1 MSENWR
7 MAGYVFIGG
16 ALGTMLRYFLSE
28 AISVTAE
35 FPTGELIAL
44 TTINLLGAHFLG
56 LTARLPYFQTLWC
69 KWLWAYGF
77 AGGFTTM
84 SAVTLFTD
92 INGLT
97 WEIFAMMFGGIAS
110 YGAGWHL
117 GRRIQQRAD
126 AK

>member
-7 MAGYVFIGG
+7 MAWGTSSLE
-16 ALGTMLRYFLSE
+16 APLGTMLRYFLSE

-77 AGGFTTM
+77 ARW
-84 SAVTLFTD
+84 VHHH
-92 INGLT
+92 
-97 WEIFAMMFGGIAS
+97 E
-110 YGAGWHL
+110 
-117 GRRIQQRAD
+117 RR
-126 AK
+126 

>member
-1 MSENWR
+1 

-44 TTINLLGAHFLG
+44 TTVNLLGAHFLG

-84 SAVTLFTD
+84 SAVTLFAD

-97 WEIFAMMFGGIAS
+97 WEIFAMMFAGIAS

>member
-1 MSENWR
+1 MTENWR

-84 SAVTLFTD
+84 SAVD
-92 INGLT
+92 AI
-97 WEIFAMMFGGIAS
+97 
-110 YGAGWHL
+110 YGYK
-117 GRRIQQRAD
+117 RAD
-126 AK
+126 MGDFRDDVWWNC

>member
-1 MSENWR
+1 MSANWR

-28 AISVTAE
+28 AISGSAE

-84 SAVTLFTD
+84 SAVTLFAD

-97 WEIFAMMFGGIAS
+97 WEIFAMMFAGIAS

-117 GRRIQQRAD
+117 GRRIQQKAD

>member
-1 MSENWR
+1 

-16 ALGTMLRYFLSE
+16 ALGTMLRYLLSE
-28 AISVTAE
+28 VIAINTE

-44 TTINLLGAHFLG
+44 TTVNLFGAYFMG
-56 LTARLPYFQTLWC
+56 LTARLPYFQTMWC
-69 KWLWAYGF
+69 KSLWAYGF

-84 SAVTLFTD
+84 SAVTLFID

-97 WEIFAMMFGGIAS
+97 WEIFAMLFAGIAS
-110 YGAGWHL
+110 YGSGWHL
-117 GRRIQQRAD
+117 GRRIQQKAD

>member
-1 MSENWR
+1 

-28 AISVTAE
+28 AISVSSE

-84 SAVTLFTD
+84 SAVTLFAD

>member
-1 MSENWR
+1 

-28 AISVTAE
+28 AISVSAE

-84 SAVTLFTD
+84 SAVTLFAD

-110 YGAGWHL
+110 YGAGWYL